1 MEVLSSRRSPS
12 EIALELLNS
21 IEKGVGAT
29 KWELTKILGNTEQF
43 RHWVEDFLLN
53 DGLIDEHSE
62 GRITYYTKTERGE
75 LFHKLL
81 RNGNIMRS
89 FLRISGRRLRS
100 R

>member
-1 MEVLSSRRSPS
+1 LISRRSPS

-21 IEKGVGAT
+21 IDKKNCAT

-43 RHWVEDFLLN
+43 RHWVEDYLLK
-53 DGLIDEHSE
+53 DGILNEHHS

-81 RNGNIMRS
+81 RNGNIMKS

>member
-1 MEVLSSRRSPS
+1 LSSRRSPS

-21 IEKGVGAT
+21 IDKENGAT

-43 RHWVEDFLLN
+43 RHWVEDYFFK
-53 DGLIDEHSE
+53 DGLITEHHS

-81 RNGNIMRS
+81 KNGNIMKS
-89 FLRISGRRLRS
+89 FLRITGRRLRN